1 MTLIEKVKAAAREGS
16 IMISIVRPSITVG
29 LPGVHMAG
37 SDAHHDAHFEVG
49 PHGIAL
55 FLSLGAVTPI
65 LDINGTPDQI
75 DAVAR
80 DLRAA
85 VSVIRAAG
93 AADAQSQA
101 RPPRPITT
109 DAR

>member
-1 MTLIEKVKAAAREGS
+1 
-16 IMISIVRPSITVG
+16 MISTVRPSITVG

-55 FLSLGAVTPI
+55 FLSPDAVTPL
-65 LDINGTPDQI
+65 LDVNGTPDQL
-75 DAVAR
+75 DGVVR

-85 VSVIRAAG
+85 LSVIRAAG
-93 AADAQSQA
+93 AADAQSQV
-101 RPPRPITT
+101 RPPRPATT